1 MQNLSNL
8 DVSGKKVLVRVDYN
22 VPLKDGEVQDDTR
35 ITASLPTL
43 QQLLEGGAALILT
56 SHLGRPKNGYE
67 EKYSLKG
74 IAPVLEKHLGRP
86 VRFVEGL
93 PGSDEVALALR
104 DLKPGEVALLDN
116 VRFEAGEEKND
127 RALNERL
134 AALADAFVL
143 DAFGSAHR
151 AHSSVSGAA
160 GLLPHAAGL
169 LLQAEVDAL
178 RRLTAEPERP
188 YVVIIGGA
196 KVSDKIKVIENL
208 LPKVDRMLI
217 GGGMM
222 FTFIKAQGGQ
232 IGASLVED
240 DQLDYARRLL
250 EQYGDKLMLPTDAV
264 AADRFAADAETQVVP
279 ADKIPEGWMGLD
291 IGPETQEAYAKALE
305 GARTVFWNGPMGVF
319 EMDAFAAGTNAI
331 AKAVGE
337 LGEGGRAY
345 TVIGGGDS
353 VSAINKSGYAER
365 VSHISTGGGAS
376 LELLEGK
383 ELPGVKAME

>member
-1 MQNLSNL
+1 MQNLNDL
-8 DVSGKKVLVRVDYN
+8 DVRGKKVLVRVDYN
-22 VPLKDGEVQDDTR
+22 VPLKDGKVEDDTR

-43 QQLLEGGAALILT
+43 QQLLDGGAALILA

-67 EKYSLKG
+67 DKYSLRG

-86 VRFVEGL
+86 VQFVEGL
-93 PGSDEVALALR
+93 PGSAEVAAAVR

-116 VRFEAGEEKND
+116 VRFESGEEKND
-127 RALNERL
+127 AALNNKL

-151 AHSSVSGAA
+151 AHSSVSGVAA
-160 GLLPHAAGL
+160 KLPHAAGL
-169 LLQAEVDAL
+169 LLQREVDAL
-178 RRLTAEPERP
+178 GKLTGTPERP

-222 FTFIKAQGGQ
+222 FTFLKAQGGQ
-232 IGASLVED
+232 IGSSLVED
-240 DQLDYARRLL
+240 DQLDYARSLL
-250 EQYGDKLMLPTDAV
+250 EKYGDKLLLPSDAV
-264 AADRFAADAETQVVP
+264 AADKFAADAQTQVVP
-279 ADKIPEGWMGLD
+279 AGEIPDGWMGLD
-291 IGPETQEAYAKALE
+291 IGPDTRAAYTEALQGAK
-305 GARTVFWNGPMGVF
+305 TVFWNGPMGVF
-319 EMDAFAAGTNAI
+319 EMEAFAAGTNAV

-337 LGEGGRAY
+337 LGAQGAY

-353 VSAINKSGYAER
+353 VSAINKSGYADK

-383 ELPGVKAME
+383 QLPGVEAMR